1 MRTRIALTAILVF
14 LLASPVFAQDV
25 SPHDTVPIPG
35 WVWPFGGLAVF
46 LVGLGIGLGV
56 LKGDLSRAQTDVAK
70 LTKDHEEHE
79 KEDREKYASADALK
93 VIAETKASKEYV
105 EGIRQGF
112 DGKFD
117 LVLVQ
122 LGQMKND
129 MDRQFMFLRAELR
142 GENVP
147 QAPRED
153 SASHTPSPGRPRR

>member
-1 MRTRIALTAILVF
+1 MRTRIVLLVF
-14 LLASPVFAQDV
+14 LFASPVFAQDV
-25 SPHDTVPIPG
+25 SPHETVGIPG
-35 WVWPFGGLAVF
+35 WVWVIGASAAI
-46 LVGLGIGLGV
+46 LVGFGIALGV
-56 LKGDLSRAQTDVAK
+56 MKGDLSHNIAAVAK
-70 LTKDHEEHE
+70 LAKDHEEHE

-93 VIAETKASKEYV
+93 VIEATKASKEYV

-122 LGQMKND
+122 LGTLKND

-147 QAPRED
+147 QRINED
-153 SASHTPSPGRPRR
+153 SGTHTPSPGVPPRTRR